1 MSITDTIKEELERQ
15 STTPKESS
23 NEGHVLEDTEQ
34 EKIENA
40 TASSI
45 VNKLQALIYA
55 IEDKIV
61 DIDDCKINISI
72 RNKMNLKESIKFK
85 GKNRKLFR

>member
-1 MSITDTIKEELERQ
+1 MSITDTIKEELERN
-15 STTPKESS
+15 SFSKESS
-23 NEGHVLEDTEQ
+23 DEYVLEDNTK
-34 EKIENA
+34 EKIENV

-55 IEDKIV
+55 IEDEIV

-72 RNKMNLKESIKFK
+72 KNKMNLKESIKFK
-85 GKNRKLFR
+85 GKNRKVFR

>member
-1 MSITDTIKEELERQ
+1 MSITDTIKEELERN
-15 STTPKESS
+15 SFSKESS
-23 NEGHVLEDTEQ
+23 DEYVLEDNPK
-34 EKIENA
+34 EKIENV

-55 IEDKIV
+55 IEDEIV

-72 RNKMNLKESIKFK
+72 KNKMNLKESIKFK
-85 GKNRKLFR
+85 GKNRKVFR

>member
-1 MSITDTIKEELERQ
+1 MSITDTIKEELERN
-15 STTPKESS
+15 SFSKESS
-23 NEGHVLEDTEQ
+23 DEYVLEDNHK
-34 EKIENA
+34 EKIENV

-55 IEDKIV
+55 IEDEIV

-72 RNKMNLKESIKFK
+72 KNKMNLKESIKFK
-85 GKNRKLFR
+85 GKNRKVFR

>member
-1 MSITDTIKEELERQ
+1 MEDN
-15 STTPKESS
+15 PK
-23 NEGHVLEDTEQ
+23 
-34 EKIENA
+34 EKIENV

-55 IEDKIV
+55 IEDEIV

-72 RNKMNLKESIKFK
+72 KNKMNLKESIKFK
-85 GKNRKLFR
+85 GKNRKVFR

>member
-1 MSITDTIKEELERQ
+1 MGITDIIKEELERQ
-15 STTPKESS
+15 SLVSKESS
-23 NEGHVLEDTEQ
+23 DDKYVLDDNEQ

-45 VNKLQALIYA
+45 ANKLQALIDA
-55 IEDKIV
+55 IEDEII

-72 RNKMNLKESIKFK
+72 RNRMNLKESIKFR